1 MYKSIFLIGGKSMEE
16 VIQDGEQLLEW
27 AIQHQAV
34 FLVLFIIVCYF
45 FWKAQSKNIE
55 LFEKELDE
63 SKQERKEIL
72 TEHKQERAKFLDAL
86 GEQQKLTDKQHT
98 LIDKQYELLKSEKEQ
113 IDRIENKMDS
123 MGHKLDMVLVK
134 GKDE

>member
-1 MYKSIFLIGGKSMEE
+1 MKDAIKN
-16 VIQDGEQLLEW
+16 GEQLLEW

-55 LFEKELDE
+55 LFEKELKE

-72 TEHKQERAKFLDAL
+72 LEHKQEREKFLSAL
-86 GEQQKLTDKQHT
+86 AEQQKLTDKQHV
-98 LIDKQYELLKSEKEQ
+98 LIDKQYAMLKSEKEQ
-113 IDRIENKMDS
+113 IDRIENKMDTVE
-123 MGHKLDMVLVK
+123 HKLDMVLVK
-134 GKDE
+134 GKDG

>member
-1 MYKSIFLIGGKSMEE
+1 MKD
-16 VIQDGEQLLEW
+16 VIKNGEQLLEW

-55 LFEKELDE
+55 LFEKELEE

-72 TEHKQERAKFLDAL
+72 LEHKQEREKFLSAL
-86 GEQQKLTDKQHT
+86 AEQQKLTDKQHV
-98 LIDKQYELLKSEKEQ
+98 LIDKQYTLLKSEKEQ
-113 IDRIENKMDS
+113 IDRIENKMDTVE
-123 MGHKLDMVLVK
+123 HKLDMVLVR
-134 GKDE
+134 GKES

>member
-1 MYKSIFLIGGKSMEE
+1 MKEFIKE
-16 VIQDGEQLLEW
+16 GEQLLEW

-34 FLVLFIIVCYF
+34 FLVLLIVVCYF
-45 FWKAQSKNIE
+45 FWKAQSKNVE
-55 LFEKELDE
+55 LFEKELKE

-72 TEHKQERAKFLDAL
+72 AEHKQEREKFLSAL
-86 GEQQKLTDKQHT
+86 SEQQKLTDKQHI

-123 MGHKLDMVLVK
+123 VERKLDLALVK
-134 GKDE
+134 GKDN